1 MKRVSILFLLFYLVL
16 NAQENKDPFEGYYGT
31 LVIYD
36 VNKNEYITI
45 NPERAALRFTP
56 ASTFKI
62 PNSLI
67 GLETGVI
74 KDENFVIKWD
84 GIKRWND
91 DWNKD
96 HNLSSAIKL
105 SVVPYYQELA
115 RRVGRER
122 MQKYLNSLNYGNKII
137 GENVDSF
144 WLDNSLQ
151 ISADEQVEFMKKL
164 HEYKLPFSKRTIGI
178 VKNIMSE
185 EKYSK
190 SVLKYKTGT
199 GKKTTGEFIGWLVGY
214 IEKENNVYLFAFNVD
229 GETFDDVVKIRA
241 ELARKILKQLKI
253 IE

>member
-1 MKRVSILFLLFYLVL
+1 MKRLSILFLLFCLVL
-16 NAQENKDPFEGYYGT
+16 NAQENKDLLEGHLGT

-74 KDENFVIKWD
+74 RDENFIINWD

-96 HNLSSAIKL
+96 HTLSSAIKF

-115 RRVGRER
+115 RRVGRDR
-122 MQKYLNSLNYGNKII
+122 MQKYLNSLNYGNKVI
-137 GENVDSF
+137 GDNVDSF

-151 ISADEQVEFMKKL
+151 ISADEQVEFMKKFF
-164 HEYKLPFSKRTIGI
+164 EYKLPFSKRTIDI

-214 IEKENNVYLFAFNVD
+214 IRKENNVYLFAFNVD
-229 GETFDDVVKIRA
+229 SETFDEVVKIRA
-241 ELARKILKQLKI
+241 ELSRKILKQLKI